1 MEIIEKFLRLIASI
15 GGLIFGTPEFRRLK
29 IIISFLSIIFSFIL
43 IGYWIYLERKYR
55 FGIDEWKRVL
65 KDFNDAFI
73 KEDYYKKQWADVKKI
88 FLANSLNALNK
99 TYKFLQEL
107 IEMYGYEGSNIIEKF
122 KKFPDQI
129 LKNKNDFLK
138 ALEIL
143 VLDDNKQKK
152 KEKIEISEK
161 EVLRVLYEIENGLK
175 NLLVINQEDLWVE
188 ELIPPLER

>member
-29 IIISFLSIIFSFIL
+29 IIISFLSIILSFIL

-143 VLDDNKQKK
+143 VLVDNKQKK

>member
-1 MEIIEKFLRLIASI
+1 
-15 GGLIFGTPEFRRLK
+15 
-29 IIISFLSIIFSFIL
+29 
-43 IGYWIYLERKYR
+43 
-55 FGIDEWKRVL
+55 
-65 KDFNDAFI
+65 
-73 KEDYYKKQWADVKKI
+73 
-88 FLANSLNALNK
+88 
-99 TYKFLQEL
+99 
-107 IEMYGYEGSNIIEKF
+107 MYGYEGSNIIEKF

-143 VLDDNKQKK
+143 VLVDNKQKK

-161 EVLRVLYEIENGLK
+161 EVLRVLYEIEKGLK

>member
-1 MEIIEKFLRLIASI
+1 MEVVEKFLRLIASI

-143 VLDDNKQKK
+143 VLVDNKQKK

-161 EVLRVLYEIENGLK
+161 EVLRVLYEIEKGLK

>member
-1 MEIIEKFLRLIASI
+1 MEIVEKFLRLIASI
-15 GGLIFGTPEFRRLK
+15 GGLIFGTPEFKRLK
-29 IIISFLSIIFSFIL
+29 ILISFLSIIFSFIL
-43 IGYWIYLERKYR
+43 IGYWIYLERKYK

-73 KEDYYKKQWADVKKI
+73 KEDYYKKQWADIKKI
-88 FLANSLNALNK
+88 FLVNHLNALNK
-99 TYKFLQEL
+99 TYKFLEEL
-107 IEMYGYEGSNIIEKF
+107 IEMYGYEGANIVEKF
-122 KKFPDQI
+122 KNFPNQI

-143 VLDDNKQKK
+143 VLIDNKQKK
-152 KEKIEISEK
+152 KEKIEIAEK
-161 EVLRVLYEIENGLK
+161 EALRVLYEIEKGLK

>member
-1 MEIIEKFLRLIASI
+1 
-15 GGLIFGTPEFRRLK
+15 
-29 IIISFLSIIFSFIL
+29 
-43 IGYWIYLERKYR
+43 
-55 FGIDEWKRVL
+55 
-65 KDFNDAFI
+65 
-73 KEDYYKKQWADVKKI
+73 
-88 FLANSLNALNK
+88 LNALNK

-143 VLDDNKQKK
+143 VLVDNKQKK

-161 EVLRVLYEIENGLK
+161 EVLRVLYEIEKGLK

>member
-1 MEIIEKFLRLIASI
+1 MEIVEKFLRLIASI

-43 IGYWIYLERKYR
+43 IGYWIYLERKYK

-88 FLANSLNALNK
+88 FLANNLNALNK

-143 VLDDNKQKK
+143 VLVDNKQKK

-161 EVLRVLYEIENGLK
+161 EVLRVLYEIEKGLK